1 MKPCN
6 IDSDLTVFS
15 RLEKE
20 AERLGLNRCE
30 LAQLL
35 QLNSYDYMCHRN
47 GMMSLDCT
55 LFSASIFSGL
65 KEAGL
70 DMFYITTGVP
80 HEANHTQKALAMAS
94 HINNFPVPERRLLM
108 DMIGFMAGNKLSTAN

>member
-6 IDSDLTVFS
+6 IDDDLTVFA

-20 AERLGLNRCE
+20 ADRLGLNRCE

-35 QLNSYDYMCHRN
+35 QLNDYDYMRHRN

-55 LFSASIFSGL
+55 LFSASTFSGL
-65 KEAGL
+65 KEAGM

-80 HEANHTQKALAMAS
+80 HEANHRQKALAMAL
-94 HINNFPVPERRLLM
+94 HINDFPVSDRRWLM
-108 DMIGFMAGNKLSTAN
+108 DTIRFVVGNKLSAAN

>member
-6 IDSDLTVFS
+6 IDSNLTVFS

-20 AERLGLNRCE
+20 AERLGLNLCE
-30 LAQLL
+30 LAHLL

-55 LFSASIFSGL
+55 LF
-65 KEAGL
+65 
-70 DMFYITTGVP
+70 
-80 HEANHTQKALAMAS
+80 
-94 HINNFPVPERRLLM
+94 
-108 DMIGFMAGNKLSTAN
+108 

>member
-6 IDSDLTVFS
+6 IDSNLTVFS

-30 LAQLL
+30 LAHLL

-55 LFSASIFSGL
+55 LF
-65 KEAGL
+65 
-70 DMFYITTGVP
+70 
-80 HEANHTQKALAMAS
+80 
-94 HINNFPVPERRLLM
+94 
-108 DMIGFMAGNKLSTAN
+108 